1 LGLFLVGLVA
11 AAGLGWWAGASVKSP
26 AEEAAR
32 TAAPE
37 PSPILAPVEVR
48 NLSTDV
54 VTRGT
59 GRFGSPRELVVPQSP
74 LKERERVITE
84 VAAVGQLLNEGATV
98 ALLNARPVFLLVG
111 QEPMYR
117 DLGVGM
123 SGQDVAQLEA
133 ALDRLGANVGTVDGV
148 FDDATA
154 RGVTAWYRSLGHE
167 PLVYAEETLTD
178 LLPIDTAALAA
189 AWPSAGVIVP
199 VDEVQFIDSAPVLVA
214 EVLQPRG
221 HVLEGPLVT
230 VTDSV
235 VTIDS
240 SVPVEEA
247 ALLQP
252 GMVVAIDEPDLGVN
266 TTGVIGRVAPNPG
279 TDGVD
284 GFHVLFDVVVDG
296 APSSLVNASVRL
308 TIAVESTGTSVLAV
322 PTAAVTLAA
331 TGRSQVEIEGIDGF
345 VAVEVLPGLS
355 AQGFVELR
363 DPPPELVEG
372 VLVLIGFETR

>member
-1 LGLFLVGLVA
+1 MTRTTKLGLFLVGLVA

-37 PSPILAPVEVR
+37 PSPILASVEVR

-84 VAAVGQLLNEGATV
+84 VAVAGQLLNEGATV

-221 HVLEGPLVT
+221 HVLEG
-230 VTDSV
+230 
-235 VTIDS
+235 
-240 SVPVEEA
+240 A
-247 ALLQP
+247 P
-252 GMVVAIDEPDLGVN
+252 G
-266 TTGVIGRVAPNPG
+266 
-279 TDGVD
+279 DG
-284 GFHVLFDVVVDG
+284 H
-296 APSSLVNASVRL
+296 RL
-308 TIAVESTGTSVLAV
+308 S
-322 PTAAVTLAA
+322 
-331 TGRSQVEIEGIDGF
+331 
-345 VAVEVLPGLS
+345 
-355 AQGFVELR
+355 R
-363 DPPPELVEG
+363 DD
-372 VLVLIGFETR
+372 